1 MTAIILS
8 VPHIPQR
15 DQGECLAACAAM
27 MLRYMGRPAN
37 YNQLLKLLQVRTSI
51 GAPSSN
57 IRKLETPG
65 LTVIYEQGS
74 WAKLESHLA
83 QNRPCLAFVQTGELP
98 YWEERSEHAVVVVG
112 LDEAF
117 IYLNDPA
124 FPDAPIRTSRGEF
137 DLAWLEQDESY
148 AVLIPQD

>member
-1 MTAIILS
+1 MSAIILS

-15 DQGECLAACAAM
+15 EQGECLAACAAM
-27 MLRYMGRPAN
+27 MLRHIGRLAN

-57 IRKLETPG
+57 IRKLETLG
-65 LTVIYEQGS
+65 MTVIYERGS
-74 WAKLESHLA
+74 WAKLENHLA
-83 QNRPCLAFVQTGELP
+83 HNRPCLAVVQTGELP

-112 LDEAF
+112 LDDEF

-124 FPDAPIRTSRGEF
+124 FPDAPVRTPRGEF